1 MKGRRGI
8 AAPAAIAAVVALAVA
23 GGSLASSGSPAS
35 SAAVESAKPL
45 GTTHGPA
52 GERATP
58 TSALRL
64 SPAQIAK
71 VRAGHYTA
79 ALVWHQNSDFV
90 TAVTAGAN
98 AEFKK
103 LGIKVV
109 ATTSANFDAGKQKS
123 DIETVLA
130 KKPTVML
137 TLPVD
142 PVVTASAYRDAAKA
156 GTKIVLLSNVPKGFK
171 YGRDYVTVVTDDLF
185 QMGKHAADAL
195 ASAIGG
201 KGKIAYFFHDA
212 NYYVT
217 NQRDQAFLKTIQGS
231 YKNIQVVAKQGIA
244 DPNKAADQANAILL
258 KNPDLNGIYVT
269 FSQPPAEGV
278 LSALRNNGNTKTKIV
293 SLDLDEPLA
302 LDMARGGNTAAL
314 VADKAYDLGRAM
326 AVSAAYGIVGK
337 KAPPFIVAPALTI
350 TKANLPQGYEQ
361 SLHTAPPKAVL
372 NALKR

>member
-1 MKGRRGI
+1 MRVRRGI
-8 AAPAAIAAVVALAVA
+8 AAPVAVAGAIALAVA
-23 GGSLASSGSPAS
+23 GGSLAAGGSQIVAS
-35 SAAVESAKPL
+35 KAL
-45 GTTHGPA
+45 GKTHGPA
-52 GERATP
+52 GERATS
-58 TSALRL
+58 TSALKL
-64 SPAQIAK
+64 TSAQIAK
-71 VRAGHYTA
+71 VKAGHYTA

-142 PVVTASAYRDAAKA
+142 PVVTASAYKDAVKA
-156 GTKIVLLSNVPKGFK
+156 GTKIVLLSNVPKGFR
-171 YGRDYVTVVTDDLF
+171 YGKDYVSLVTDDLF
-185 QMGKHAADAL
+185 EMGHHAADAL

-217 NQRDQAFLKTIQGS
+217 NQRDQAFLKTIEGN
-231 YKNIQVVAKQGIA
+231 YKNIQIVAKQGIA
-244 DPNKAADQANAILL
+244 DPNKAADQANAVLL
-258 KNPDLNGIYVT
+258 KNPDLAGIYVT

-278 LSALRNNGNTKTKIV
+278 LSALHNNGNRKTKLV
-293 SLDLDEPLA
+293 SLDLDEPLS
-302 LDMARGGNTAAL
+302 LDMAKGGNVAAL
-314 VADKAYDLGRAM
+314 VGDKAYDLGKAM
-326 AVSAAYGIVGK
+326 ATAAAYGILGK
-337 KAPPFIVAPALTI
+337 KAPRFVVAPALTI
-350 TKANLPQGYEQ
+350 TKGNLVQGYQQ
-361 SLHTAPPKAVL
+361 SLHEAPPKAVV
-372 NALKR
+372 NALKG

>member
-8 AAPAAIAAVVALAVA
+8 AAPVAIAAAVALAVA

-35 SAAVESAKPL
+35 SAAVSKPL
-45 GTTHGPA
+45 GSTHGPA

-58 TSALRL
+58 TSALKL

-109 ATTSANFDAGKQKS
+109 ATTSANFDAAKQKS

-142 PVVTASAYRDAAKA
+142 PVVTASAYKDAAKA

-258 KNPDLNGIYVT
+258 KNPDLSGIYVT

-278 LSALRNNGNTKTKIV
+278 LSALRNNGNTKTKVV

-314 VADKAYDLGRAM
+314 VADKAYDLGKAM
-326 AVSAAYGIVGK
+326 AESAAYGIIGK

-350 TKANLPQGYEQ
+350 TKANLPEGYQQ